1 MTFLLLQIFIKERGG
16 LELARW
22 LSEKEGLLGK
32 PSDVLSSSPE
42 IFRRKR
48 ISS

>member
-1 MTFLLLQIFIKERGG
+1 MTFLLLQIFMKERGG

-22 LSEKEGLLGK
+22 LSEKGLLGK